1 MGFWSKMMGRKED
14 FEFSNAPPS
23 QYLRAA
29 LQEAAQNPI
38 NDFTWRIVLASPMRR
53 WIVDISLIRVDYI
66 FTAYARVGIQKA
78 RVNTAAIIMDA
89 IKSRPVDD
97 TIMAT
102 ALLAFFDT
110 DFTVGANKG
119 KTRETAWNTLALD
132 AECQNERLRVTRSAH
147 RLAFPFAPLNF
158 DYEAVL
164 NRFTG
169 GKK

>member
-1 MGFWSKMMGRKED
+1 MGREED
-14 FEFSNAPPS
+14 FEFSNAPQS

-29 LQEAAQNPI
+29 LQEAAQSPI
-38 NDFTWRIVLASPMRR
+38 DDFTWRLVLASPMRR
-53 WIVDISLIRVDYI
+53 WIVDISLVRVDYV
-66 FTAYARVGIQKA
+66 FTAYARTGIQKA

-89 IKSRPVDD
+89 IQGRPVDD

-132 AECQNERLRVTRSAH
+132 AQCQNERLQVTRSAH
-147 RLAFPFAPLNF
+147 RLAFPFAPLRLDF
-158 DYEAVL
+158 EYVL

-169 GKK
+169 GKE